1 MATVDVSGISYFL
14 PIISFLVIFLVSF
27 AVMMKAKLP
36 ESKFL
41 QVLISFLIATIFI
54 SIGGART
61 YIENVAPWF
70 AVVLVSLFLMFL
82 VLGLAGKGLDDW
94 AGGIGKIFVVVLF
107 VVFVIS
113 ALFVFSSS
121 ISPYLPWT
129 QGYQSTTTSSYF
141 TDWLYS
147 PRTGGAVLLLIVSA
161 VVAWILIKAK

>member
-1 MATVDVSGISYFL
+1 MAVDVSGISYFL

-41 QVLISFLIATIFI
+41 QVLLSFLIATIFI
-54 SIGGART
+54 SVGGART

-94 AGGIGKIFVVVLF
+94 AGGIGKVFVV
-107 VVFVIS
+107 
-113 ALFVFSSS
+113 
-121 ISPYLPWT
+121 
-129 QGYQSTTTSSYF
+129 
-141 TDWLYS
+141 
-147 PRTGGAVLLLIVSA
+147 
-161 VVAWILIKAK
+161 